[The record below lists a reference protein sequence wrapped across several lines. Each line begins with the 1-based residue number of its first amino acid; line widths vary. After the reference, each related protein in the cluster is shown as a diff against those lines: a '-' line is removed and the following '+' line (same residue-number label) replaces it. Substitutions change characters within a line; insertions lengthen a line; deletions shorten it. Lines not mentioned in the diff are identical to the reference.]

1 RGPRVTRE
9 TARGLRRHR
18 HDRAVPAPFAGESTG
33 RAVRRS
39 GDLRLFSRGG
49 REARFPARLRGSL
62 RSIVVSSGGGAPA
75 GEGRRANGEGRD
87 PSLKNPAASRWRA
100 PVAAVVS
107 GVLFALAFPPLEW
120 AILLPVALVPWLV
133 ALAREDSRGRALM
146 SGFLFGMAYWTVS
159 IPWIV
164 YVVTHYGGQSPVMG
178 VVCLL
183 LLAAI
188 LAE

>member
-1 RGPRVTRE
+1 TGGQPRPFTRCPLRRQDPRPHADDEVRLDGRSRRACRRGPRVTRE

-39 GDLRLFSRGG
+39 GDLRLVSRGG

-120 AILLPVALVPWLV
+120 AILLPVA
-133 ALAREDSRGRALM
+133 
-146 SGFLFGMAYWTVS
+146 
-159 IPWIV
+159 
-164 YVVTHYGGQSPVMG
+164 
-178 VVCLL
+178 
-183 LLAAI
+183 
-188 LAE
+188 